1 MDGRAAEHVT
11 MNSIAIAAV
20 MLALVGSCSASLL
33 WRDVNGARLRA
44 RVGAVSA
51 PSDEPE
57 IVRPARTL
65 AIRNTGE
72 RNEYVARFMR
82 ALRFNPEIAQ
92 QNIVDWRMVFL
103 IATIA
108 ALVGFFYGR
117 EFLGWPVAL
126 VVMPIEGLFVA
137 RFIFSWER
145 GRFQKIMLE
154 QIPEVMALIC
164 RAVAA
169 GIPLSEALR
178 SVSRESASPSREEF
192 DRIVSDVAIGQPLE
206 QSLWK
211 LYERVGLP
219 EYAFFAVTIGLQ
231 AQTGGSLVETL
242 DNLQDLVRKRVAL
255 SKRGK
260 ALAAEARMSAIILS
274 ALPFFMAGFL
284 TFLRPGFLDFFFHDP
299 EGNRLLMIAA
309 GLMGTGIFVMRQ
321 LIRRSL
327 AP

>member
-1 MDGRAAEHVT
+1 
-11 MNSIAIAAV
+11 MNAITLAAV
-20 MLALVGSCSASLL
+20 ILTLVGSCSASLL
-33 WRDVNGARLRA
+33 WRDVNGARLRS
-44 RVGAVSA
+44 RVGAVS
-51 PSDEPE
+51 SHTEELE
-57 IVRPARTL
+57 IVKRVQTL
-65 AIRNTGE
+65 AIRPSTE
-72 RNEYVARFMR
+72 RSEYVARLMR
-82 ALRFNPEIAQ
+82 VLRFNPEIAH
-92 QNIVDWRMVFL
+92 QNIIDWRLVFP
-103 IATIA
+103 IASIV

-117 EFLGWPVAL
+117 EFLGWPLAL
-126 VVMPIEGLFVA
+126 VVLPFEILFVA

-145 GRFQKIMLE
+145 LRFQKVMLE

-178 SVSRESASPSREEF
+178 SVSREAANPSRDEF
-192 DRIVSDVAIGQPLE
+192 ARIVSDVSIGQPLE
-206 QSLWK
+206 QALWK

-242 DNLQDLVRKRVAL
+242 ENLQDLVRKRVAL
-255 SKRGK
+255 AKRGR
-260 ALAAEARMSAIILS
+260 ALAAEARMSATILS

-299 EGNRLLMIAA
+299 AGNRLLMIAA
-309 GLMGTGIFVMRQ
+309 GLMATGIFVMRQ